1 MDRAFKQELVA
12 HLGEFVSQRRKQRM
26 ERVLAGRT
34 RLLTAVIEDVYQPH
48 NASAVL
54 RSCECFGVQD
64 VHIVEGNNDFQ
75 ISRTVDIGASK
86 WLSLF
91 RYADVETCARA
102 LKERGYRLVGATPHE
117 DGCRLDELQ
126 LEGRT
131 AILFGT
137 EECGLSDS
145 ALEAADGFVS
155 IPMRGF
161 SESFNVSVSAALI
174 LRELTEKLWA
184 SELAWELSAAEKQ
197 DLRLEWYRRS
207 VREVALIE
215 ARFMAQ
221 RRMAGGYG
229 ANCR

>member
-12 HLGEFVSQRRKQRM
+12 YLGGFISDRRRKRIEQ
-26 ERVLAGRT
+26 VLARRT
-34 RLLTAVIEDVYQPH
+34 RLLTVVLEDLYQPH

-64 VHIVEGNNDFQ
+64 VHVVEKGNEFR

-91 RYADVETCARA
+91 SHADIGTCASA
-102 LKERGYRLVGATPHE
+102 LREQGYRLVGATPHE
-117 DGCRLDELQ
+117 GGCTLDELPV
-126 LEGRT
+126 EGRL
-131 AILFGT
+131 AIFFGT
-137 EECGLSDS
+137 EECGLSDA
-145 ALEAADGFVS
+145 ALAAADGFVS

-174 LRELTEKLWA
+174 LRELTEQIWA
-184 SELAWELSAAEKQ
+184 SELDWGLSAAEKL

-215 ARFMAQ
+215 ARFETE
-221 RRMAGGYG
+221 RRIAGGPG